1 MSKGYIDFFS
11 AKLFYLYALT
21 VMMSNQLIS
30 PNVLAQIPILTAP
43 CKLLEP
49 KESTALNVELKAI

>member
-30 PNVLAQIPILTAP
+30 PNVLAQIPILTCP
-43 CKLLEP
+43 MHIIRSEGVNC
-49 KESTALNVELKAI
+49 TAR